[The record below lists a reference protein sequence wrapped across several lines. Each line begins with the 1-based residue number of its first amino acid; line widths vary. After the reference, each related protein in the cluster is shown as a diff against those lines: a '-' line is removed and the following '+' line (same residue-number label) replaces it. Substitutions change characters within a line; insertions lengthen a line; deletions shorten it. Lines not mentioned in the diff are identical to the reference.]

1 VHHYDVILAGGGAAG
16 LSLAHQL
23 SQHPR
28 FANAR
33 LLIVDEAVK
42 NRNDHT
48 WCSWLREPEP
58 FDEIAYRVWD
68 RLAFLAPEFEQTFD
82 LAPYR
87 YRMVRAADLYRHV
100 RERLAPK
107 PNVDFLLGR
116 VEHVVDGDD
125 QAEVHVNALT
135 YTADWVFDSRTR
147 ASDYQPVDRRR
158 HHHLIQHFLGWEI
171 ETAAPVFD
179 PEVPI
184 FFDFRTPQNEAMRF
198 VYVLPTSERHGLV
211 EYTLFSPQLLP
222 RADYEDALRAYV
234 RDVLGVSDY
243 RILTEEQDLIPMT
256 DRPFPRRAGWR
267 VMNVGTRGGRVKA
280 SSGFAFHRIQQDS
293 AAIVVSL
300 ATHGHPFDVPQA
312 SPRFHTFDAM
322 LLDVLTQ
329 PGDLGART
337 FTALFQKNPIQRIF
351 RFLDEETTWAEDLQ
365 VMASVPW
372 MPFAKAWFNVKRRG
386 I

>member
-1 VHHYDVILAGGGAAG
+1 MHHYDVILAGGGAAG
-16 LSLAHQL
+16 LSLAYRL
-23 SQHPR
+23 GQHPR
-28 FANAR
+28 FAAAR
-33 LLIVDEAVK
+33 LLIVDEEVK
-42 NRNDHT
+42 DHNDHT
-48 WCSWLREPEP
+48 WCSWLRDPEL
-58 FDEIAYRVWD
+58 FDEIAYRSWD
-68 RLAFLAPEFEQTFD
+68 RLGFVAPDFEQTFA

-87 YRMVRAADLYRHV
+87 YRMLRAVDLYRHV

-116 VEHVVDGDD
+116 VERVIDGEAR
-125 QAEVHVNALT
+125 AEVHVNALT

-147 ASDYQPVDRRR
+147 ASDYRPVDRR

-171 ETAAPVFD
+171 ETTTPVFD
-179 PEVPI
+179 PEVPV
-184 FFDFRTPQNEAMRF
+184 FFDFRTPQKGAMRF
-198 VYVLPTSERHGLV
+198 VYVLPTDERHGLV
-211 EYTLFSPQLLP
+211 EYTLFSRELLP
-222 RADYEDALRAYV
+222 RADYKKALRTYIHE
-234 RDVLGVSDY
+234 VLGVSDY
-243 RILTEEQDLIPMT
+243 RILTEEHDLIPMT
-256 DRPFPRRAGWR
+256 DRPFPRRAGRR

-293 AAIVVSL
+293 AAIVESL

-312 SPRFHTFDAM
+312 PPRFHTFDAM

-337 FTALFQKNPIQRIF
+337 FTALFRKNPIQRIF

-372 MPFAKAWFNVKRRG
+372 VPFTKAWFNVKRRG

>member
-1 VHHYDVILAGGGAAG
+1 MRHYDVILAGGGAAG
-16 LSLAHQL
+16 LSLAHHL
-23 SQHPR
+23 AQHPR
-28 FANAR
+28 FADAR
-33 LLIVDEAVK
+33 LLIIDEAVK
-42 NRNDHT
+42 DRNDHT
-48 WCSWLREPEP
+48 WCSWLRDPEP

-68 RLAFLAPEFEQTFD
+68 RLAFIAPGFEQTFD

-87 YRMVRAADLYRHV
+87 YRMVRAIDLYRHV

-107 PNVDFLLGR
+107 PNVDVLLGR
-116 VEHVVDGDD
+116 VERVVDGDE

-135 YTADWVFDSRTR
+135 CTGDWVFDSRYR
-147 ASDYQPVDRRR
+147 ASDYRPTDRR

-179 PEVPI
+179 PEVPV
-184 FFDFRTPQNEAMRF
+184 FFDFRTPQDGAMRF
-198 VYVLPTSERHGLV
+198 VYVLPTDERHGLV
-211 EYTLFSPQLLP
+211 EYTLFSQHLLP
-222 RADYEDALRAYV
+222 RANYENALRAYI
-234 RDVLGVSDY
+234 RDALGAGKF

-256 DRPFPRRAGWR
+256 DRRFPRRAGRR

-280 SSGFAFHRIQQDS
+280 SSGFAFHRMQEDS
-293 AAIVVSL
+293 AAIVASL

-312 SPRFHTFDAM
+312 PPRFHTFDAM

-337 FTALFQKNPIQRIF
+337 FTALFRKNPIQRIF

-372 MPFAKAWFNVKRRG
+372 VPFVKAWFNVKRRG